1 MSLLC
6 WGQAMREV
14 NVWHKT
20 SVCGGRG
27 GGVETDREREFYNHL
42 KDSHSNIIN
51 NLREILER
59 SPISQL
65 LLGHKQS
72 PQTEI
77 PRD

>member
-1 MSLLC
+1 MS
-6 WGQAMREV
+6 GIKHQSGE
-14 NVWHKT
+14 
-20 SVCGGRG
+20 GGRG
-27 GGVETDREREFYNHL
+27 GGETDREREFYNHL

>member
-1 MSLLC
+1 MGK
-6 WGQAMREV
+6 W
-14 NVWHKT
+14 
-20 SVCGGRG
+20 
-27 GGVETDREREFYNHL
+27 ETDREREFYNHL

>member
-14 NVWHKT
+14 NVW
-20 SVCGGRG
+20 RG

>member
-14 NVWHKT
+14 NVWR
-20 SVCGGRG
+20 GWGWG